1 MILWHS
7 NEVMAVPNQDELYN
21 PLLKAF
27 HKLGGS
33 ASVREQEDE
42 VSVILDLSDK
52 DLGEIHR
59 GNRTKVSYRLAWARN
74 SLKRYGILENTS
86 RGVWA
91 LTAKGHR
98 TESVDPAKV
107 NRVVTTPDRKRSQDS
122 GPKAE
127 ARETVNLT
135 WEEQLLECIRSM
147 APDGFER
154 LCQRLL
160 RASGFIRVEVTGRSG
175 DGGIDG
181 KGVVQIGGLLSFH
194 MIFQCKRFKGSVS
207 SSAIRDFRGAMV
219 GRADKGLFITTGSFT
234 ADAIREAQRDGA
246 PPLDLIDGEA
256 LVQKLKELELGVTVS
271 RRTEEDVRV
280 DQEFFDRV

>member
-1 MILWHS
+1 
-7 NEVMAVPNQDELYN
+7 MAVPKQDELYN

-33 ASVREQEDE
+33 ASVRELEDE
-42 VSVILDLSDK
+42 VSVILNLSDK

-59 GNRTKVSYRLAWARN
+59 GNQTKVSYRLAWVRTY
-74 SLKRYGILENTS
+74 LKQYGILENTS
-86 RGVWA
+86 RSVWA
-91 LTAKGHR
+91 LTSKGLQ
-98 TESVDPAKV
+98 TKSVDPAEV
-107 NRVVTTPDRKRSQDS
+107 NRVVKDLVRRRSQDT
-122 GPKAE
+122 GTKEEIAE
-127 ARETVNLT
+127 TEDLT

-160 RASGFIRVEVTGRSG
+160 RESGFIRVEVTGRSG

-194 MIFQCKRFKGSVS
+194 MIFQCKRFKGSVG

-234 ADAIREAQRDGA
+234 ADAIREAQREGA

-256 LVQKLKELELGVTVS
+256 LVQKLKALELGVTVT
-271 RRTEEDVRV
+271 RRTEEDVMV
-280 DQEFFDRV
+280 NQEFFDSM

>member
-1 MILWHS
+1 MKSI
-7 NEVMAVPNQDELYN
+7 V
-21 PLLKAF
+21 LKAF
-27 HKLGGS
+27 HNLDGS
-33 ASVREQEDE
+33 ASVQEQKNE
-42 VSVILDLSDK
+42 VSVILNLSDK

-59 GNRTKVSYRLAWARN
+59 GNTTKVSYRLAWVRTY
-74 SLKRYGILENTS
+74 LKQYGILENTS

-91 LTAKGHR
+91 LTAKGR
-98 TESVDPAKV
+98 QTKSVDPAEV
-107 NRVVTTPDRKRSQDS
+107 NRVVKDLVRRRPQDS
-122 GPKAE
+122 GPKEE
-127 ARETVNLT
+127 AGEIDDLT

-194 MIFQCKRFKGSVS
+194 MIFQCKRFKGSVG

-234 ADAIREAQRDGA
+234 ADAHREARRDGA

-271 RRTEEDVRV
+271 RRTEEEVRV
-280 DQEFFDRV
+280 DQDFLASM